1 MISPSWHRL
10 LCRLSVLMIA
20 LFMCGIASSL
30 LPAQDLNSAPPSPL
44 LLNDVHSRLN
54 ATTVAE
60 VLQPK
65 TVDEVVAAVK
75 RAKTEKRN
83 ISISGARH
91 SMGGQQ
97 WAKDSLH
104 LDMRG
109 LSKFIALDVER
120 GLARAEAGI
129 TWPALVDALEKAQA
143 GKDPILS
150 ITQKQTGADDLTL
163 GGAVSTNIHGRGL
176 FWRPFIQD
184 IESITLVDAEGAI
197 RKVSRTQEPELFSL
211 VVGGY
216 GLFGIITEVE
226 IRLRPRLKL
235 ERVVEVMPITGVTQR
250 IEERIRDGF
259 VLGDFQFCP
268 DEKSENFLKE
278 GVFACYKPAPP
289 DAVMPVSQLA
299 LNPERWRN
307 LILKAHVNKAEAWND
322 YTTYYKKTTGQHYW
336 LDRAQFNHYDTDYE
350 ERMQAATKDVPAG
363 SLMILEVYVQRPLL
377 EDFMAASAEDFR
389 KHHTNVIYGTVRFIK
404 RDGESFLPWAKDDYA
419 CIVFNLRVPHTP
431 EGVEKAKGEFRRL
444 IDRAQARGGN
454 FFLTY
459 HRWATKE
466 QMLKGYPQFP
476 QFLKLKKHYDPEER
490 FQSEWYR
497 YWKGEFSKQ

>member
-1 MISPSWHRL
+1 MISPRWCPAALALTFLTFAGVRAPL
-10 LCRLSVLMIA
+10 LSQQLTTE
-20 LFMCGIASSL
+20 
-30 LPAQDLNSAPPSPL
+30 PTSPL

-60 VLQPK
+60 VLKPT
-65 TVDEVVAAVK
+65 TVDEVIAAVK
-75 RAKTEKRN
+75 RAKAEKKN

-97 WAKDSLH
+97 WAKDSIH
-104 LDMRG
+104 LDMRA
-109 LSKFIALDVER
+109 LSKFISLDAER

-129 TWPALVDALEKAQA
+129 TWPALVEALESVQV
-143 GKDPILS
+143 GKVPMLS

-163 GGAVSTNIHGRGL
+163 GGAVSTNLHGRGL
-176 FWRPFIQD
+176 LWRPFIQD
-184 IESITLVDAEGAI
+184 IESITLVDAEAKV
-197 RKVSRTQEPELFSL
+197 RKISRTEDAELFSL

-216 GLFGIITEVE
+216 GLFGVITEVE
-226 IRLRPRLKL
+226 IRLRPRLLL
-235 ERVVEVMPITGVTQR
+235 ERVVEVRPITGVTQQ

-268 DEKSENFLKE
+268 DEKSDNFLKE
-278 GVFACYKPAPP
+278 GVFSCYKPAAPEV
-289 DAVMPVSQLA
+289 VMPVSQLA

-307 LILKAHVNKAEAWND
+307 LILKAHTNKAEAWND
-322 YTTYYKKTTGQHYW
+322 YTTYYKNTAGQHYW

-363 SLMILEVYVQRPLL
+363 SLMILEVYVPRPLL
-377 EDFMAASAEDFR
+377 EDFMAANAEDFR
-389 KHHTNVIYGTVRFIK
+389 KENTNVIYGTVRFIK

-419 CIVFNLRVPHTP
+419 CIVFNLRVTHTS
-431 EGVEKAKGEFRRL
+431 EGVEKARNEFRRL
-444 IDRAQARGGN
+444 IDRALARGGN

>member
-1 MISPSWHRL
+1 MSSPCQPYSTVFRFLNWT
-10 LCRLSVLMIA
+10 VLGVGMA
-20 LFMCGIASSL
+20 YGPLESQDLPTAPASS
-30 LPAQDLNSAPPSPL
+30 L

-75 RAKTEKRN
+75 RAKSEKRSV
-83 ISISGARH
+83 SISGARH

-97 WAKDSLH
+97 WATDSLN

-109 LSKFIALDVER
+109 LAKFISLDAER

-129 TWPALVDALEKAQA
+129 TWPALVEALEKAQE
-143 GKDPILS
+143 GRDKVLTIC
-150 ITQKQTGADDLTL
+150 QKQTGADELTL

-176 FWRPFIQD
+176 LWRPFIQD
-184 IESITLVDAEGAI
+184 LESVTLVDAEGALK
-197 RKVSRTQEPELFSL
+197 KVSRTEHAELFGL

-216 GLFGIITEVE
+216 GLFGVIVEVE
-226 IRLRPRLKL
+226 IRLIPRQKL
-235 ERVVEVMPITGVTQR
+235 ERVVEVMPITGLVDR
-250 IEERIRDGF
+250 IDQRIRDGY

-268 DEKSENFLKE
+268 DEKSGNFMKE
-278 GVFACYKPAPP
+278 GVFSCYKPAAP
-289 DAVMPVSQLA
+289 DAPDPGGKLSLK
-299 LNPERWRN
+299 PEAWRN
-307 LILKAHVNKAEAWND
+307 LILKAHTNKAEAWHD
-322 YTTYYKKTTGQHYW
+322 YTTYYKRTTGQHYW
-336 LDRAQFNHYDTDYE
+336 IDRAQFNHYDTDYE
-350 ERMQAATKDVPAG
+350 ERMQAATKDVAPG

-377 EDFMAASAEDFR
+377 EDFMAANAEDFR
-389 KHHTNVIYGTVRFIK
+389 NHNTNVIYGTIRFIK

-419 CIVFNLRVPHTP
+419 CIVVNLRVTHTP

-497 YWKGEFSKQ
+497 YWKKVMQEG